1 MSDILVTAEETISGA
16 EVKLRGMMQT
26 ALTKQ
31 RYADVARLAPLA
43 DGLLNIL
50 RMARNGDASSPTSV
64 IADPVR
70 AENHAIK
77 SDGKMGRAPST
88 KNRLPEPSDPRIER
102 PGDRLVKIAWSK
114 KDRREYEHRAA
125 ADIIFR
131 IAELFERD
139 RSPGVAFMM
148 DGLMPFKTGSGADI
162 PSYQAYLA
170 LAWFR
175 SLGAI
180 EPRGKDGY
188 AVVVDN
194 LRTRVK
200 SAWDSLPDALSH

>member
-1 MSDILVTAEETISGA
+1 MSNILTTAAEAISGA
-16 EVKLRGMMQT
+16 EAKLRAMMQT
-26 ALTKQ
+26 ALAKQ

-43 DGLLNIL
+43 DGILNIL
-50 RMARNGDASSPTSV
+50 KMARNGDTALPTPLISDADRPERRANQPDDAAVRVTSAAQRSSEV
-64 IADPVR
+64 
-70 AENHAIK
+70 
-77 SDGKMGRAPST
+77 GY
-88 KNRLPEPSDPRIER
+88 PRFER
-102 PGDRLVKIAWSK
+102 QGDRLVKIAWSK

-139 RSPGVAFMM
+139 RALGTAFMM
-148 DGLMPFKTGSGADI
+148 DDLMPFKTRTGADI

-180 EPRGKDGY
+180 EARGKDGY
-188 AVVVDN
+188 ALVIEN
-194 LRTRVK
+194 LRNRIK
-200 SAWDSLPDALSH
+200 SAWNSLPDALCR